1 MEPIRYRPG
10 EAIRWLEIGAEDI
23 RKSAKRQSKSLVRR
37 EGERTIGKDIREA
50 AGAIFDFGKSALA
63 EVIHRQAEASE
74 VVLMGD
80 SFSVGNAASNKTVRY
95 ADVRGMRR
103 NGDKVTVILER
114 GSVTLKPYAYI
125 VSGRIR
131 VPVGWSRNGMEV
143 PYDVLV
149 DELSARCQVTVE
161 EVL

>member
-74 VVLMGD
+74 VVLMED
-80 SFSVGNAASNKTVRY
+80 SFSIGNAASAKTVPY
-95 ADVRGMRR
+95 AEVRGMRR

-131 VPVGWSRNGMEV
+131 VPVGWSRNGLEV

-149 DELSARCQVTVE
+149 DELSARCHVSVE
-161 EVL
+161 EVG